1 MLVLS
6 RRVGESI
13 IIGNDIRVT
22 VLKIKNNQVKL
33 GIDAP
38 MDLAIHRNEHELAT
52 PPPSSSVALPPT
64 HEQAED

>member
-38 MDLAIHRNEHELAT
+38 MDLAIHRSEHELTAT
-52 PPPSSSVALPPT
+52 PPPTSSIAS
-64 HEQAED
+64 QQDED